1 MNLSEYHLSVKEF
14 ATICHTTR
22 DTLRHYYENGIIEP
36 FVDPENGY
44 HYYSPS
50 QISAFFYVLSLKNVG
65 CSLKEIKSMMQS
77 TDPSLYQSILKAKA
91 NELRQRIAD
100 LNVGLTTISTY
111 DWMLDLVEQGRT
123 TGQVACYEIPQVYI
137 TETPITSENAY
148 HMKDVTK
155 ELTVHLK
162 NLNQKSNIFPIGAT
176 ISLDRFLKR
185 DYAYQNIFSLSL
197 SMPNPGLESSYQGPS
212 KKILAYTPEASEDIL
227 FSYHKFEDYL
237 KKNKISPKSDLFIVN
252 LMNLYTLNREHS
264 YLKYLFLFL

>member
-1 MNLSEYHLSVKEF
+1 
-14 ATICHTTR
+14 
-22 DTLRHYYENGIIEP
+22 
-36 FVDPENGY
+36 
-44 HYYSPS
+44 
-50 QISAFFYVLSLKNVG
+50 
-65 CSLKEIKSMMQS
+65 MMQS

-111 DWMLDLVEQGRT
+111 DWMLDLVDQGRS
-123 TGQVACYEIPQVYI
+123 TGQVSCYEIPQVYI

-227 FSYHKFEDYL
+227 FSYHKLEDYL
-237 KKNKISPKSDLFIVN
+237 KKMKVTPKSDLFIVN

-264 YLKYLFLFL
+264 YLKYLLLFL

>member
-123 TGQVACYEIPQVYI
+123 TGQVACYEIPRVYI
-137 TETPITSENAY
+137 TETPIASKNAY

-176 ISLDRFLKR
+176 IALDHFLER
-185 DYAYQNIFSLSL
+185 DYAFFSLQLKPKADKEENNYDGYVLDGMHKAIEKHFRS
-197 SMPNPGLESSYQGPS
+197 SIGKVFRPYNDEKFMYVGLENNDKFYDCKWCSEFTTKTCYSYC
-212 KKILAYTPEASEDIL
+212 
-227 FSYHKFEDYL
+227 
-237 KKNKISPKSDLFIVN
+237 
-252 LMNLYTLNREHS
+252 
-264 YLKYLFLFL
+264 KYY